1 MTANYVPQDMSNE
14 IDKGS
19 EAQKKSFATQRRLDE
34 TSNISTQRAS
44 EAFNLKGLQ
53 SSQLVERNK
62 HAVEM
67 EALKEEVNATKGEG
81 IIPATPISV
90 APVLEKTNLG
100 SPVGGHGHAL
110 LP

>member
-1 MTANYVPQDMSNE
+1 
-14 IDKGS
+14 
-19 EAQKKSFATQRRLDE
+19 
-34 TSNISTQRAS
+34 
-44 EAFNLKGLQ
+44 
-53 SSQLVERNK
+53 
-62 HAVEM
+62 M

>member
-14 IDKGS
+14 IEKGS

-53 SSQLVERNK
+53 SS
-62 HAVEM
+62 
-67 EALKEEVNATKGEG
+67 
-81 IIPATPISV
+81 
-90 APVLEKTNLG
+90 
-100 SPVGGHGHAL
+100 
-110 LP
+110 

>member
-1 MTANYVPQDMSNE
+1 M
-14 IDKGS
+14 K
-19 EAQKKSFATQRRLDE
+19 
-34 TSNISTQRAS
+34 
-44 EAFNLKGLQ
+44 
-53 SSQLVERNK
+53 
-62 HAVEM
+62 
-67 EALKEEVNATKGEG
+67 ALEEEVNAPKGKES